1 MVARF
6 HFVGHST
13 YTGKLLMF
21 FFENKLS
28 QVQKR
33 SKNNAIL
40 IESIYKDLVRP
51 NCLENAKKKINTQ
64 FIIFWLS

>member
-1 MVARF
+1 MF
-6 HFVGHST
+6 
-13 YTGKLLMF
+13 F